1 MQNSKKVED
10 DSFKMETAFSGK
22 VLRWNK
28 EKISALNKAYDR
40 KFNNN
45 KDKVHPIPHQQWY
58 KYFPMTVIGDFCK
71 IIVCPFSG
79 LLYLT

>member
-45 KDKVHPIPHQQWY
+45 KDKVHPIPHQQ
-58 KYFPMTVIGDFCK
+58 
-71 IIVCPFSG
+71 
-79 LLYLT
+79 